1 MGLTFV
7 EQAVIIIIAI
17 TAIEAQQS
25 LIRKIHIFS
34 ELPR

>member
-7 EQAVIIIIAI
+7 EHAVIIITVI

-25 LIRKIHIFS
+25 LICKIHIFS